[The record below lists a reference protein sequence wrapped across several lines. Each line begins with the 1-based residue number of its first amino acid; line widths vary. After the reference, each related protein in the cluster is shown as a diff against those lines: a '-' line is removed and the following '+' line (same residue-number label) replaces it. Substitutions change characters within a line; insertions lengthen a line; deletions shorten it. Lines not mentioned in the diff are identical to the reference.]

1 MAIADKLLYLDQTKS
16 LLRDAINGIGGGL
29 SVDDPFRQY
38 AGELLKDQA
47 TLRLDFDQS
56 VYGVGSHPYV
66 RDDSKS
72 FSDLITFTRS
82 TGGGRFNQFGLYEW
96 LAADVP
102 RIDHDPATL
111 GSSTDSITL
120 GYGIMT
126 INTDYEYPVGESVV
140 VSHDASNYMVGKV
153 LGSSAAAVTLNVV
166 TVVGSGTYSAWTLI
180 VRLGLLVEEAR
191 TNLARYSDEHDNAA
205 WSKISGATVTPN
217 VGEAP
222 DGTISADRISFT
234 STSGVLGSRIEQP
247 VSAPTTG
254 SYTQSVWLKSE
265 GADLSIIIGQ
275 SGTGG
280 FKAVT
285 VTGEWRRYDVTF
297 TVSGAA
303 AYPRISNNS
312 GSAATVLVWG
322 HQFESDTFPTSYIP
336 TAGSAVTRAADV
348 PLRTLGSEL
357 NTDSGTLMVKAKAAA
372 VGDTIA
378 TLGSV
383 SITADSLAE
392 KTYAVTYSTSNPAT
406 ELELNP
412 NATFADVRYIPRVLT
427 SEELQAITQ

>member
-72 FSDLITFTRS
+72 FSDLIPFTRS
-82 TGGGRFNQFGLYEW
+82 TGGGVFNQIGLYEW
-96 LAADVP
+96 VAADVP

-126 INTDYEYPVGESVV
+126 INTDYEYPVGEMVV
-140 VSHDASNYMVGKV
+140 VSYDASNFMVGKV
-153 LGSSAAAVTLNVV
+153 LGSSATAVTLNVV

-180 VRLGLLVEEAR
+180 VRLGLLVEESR
-191 TNLARYSDEHDNAA
+191 TNVWGTSEYFGSPGDGSPLSVFPGVLTTSIVRPASGANVNIRNQAI
-205 WSKISGATVTPN
+205 ISGPKVFSFF
-217 VGEAP
+217 VEME
-222 DGTISADRISFT
+222 DGGVPVPTGS
-234 STSGVLGSRIEQP
+234 STSSGDFRIVIENRGADSTYVEQVSPTVYRCWGLISTAGGS
-247 VSAPTTG
+247 VNTG
-254 SYTQSVWLKSE
+254 IYKYSTQSDRAFRVVGMQLE
-265 GADLSIIIGQ
+265 
-275 SGTGG
+275 
-280 FKAVT
+280 
-285 VTGEWRRYDVTF
+285 
-297 TVSGAA
+297 
-303 AYPRISNNS
+303 S
-312 GSAATVLVWG
+312 GS
-322 HQFESDTFPTSYIP
+322 FPTSYIP
-336 TAGSAVTRAADV
+336 TAGAAVTRAADV
-348 PLRTLGSEL
+348 ASRVLGSEY
-357 NTDSGTLMVKAKAAA
+357 NPAEGTLIVTAKAHL

-383 SITADSLAE
+383 SIVSDSLLE
-392 KTYAVTYSTSNPAT
+392 KTYAATYSTSNPAT
-406 ELELNP
+406 VLELNP
-412 NATFADVRYIPRVLT
+412 NATFSEIRYIPRVLT